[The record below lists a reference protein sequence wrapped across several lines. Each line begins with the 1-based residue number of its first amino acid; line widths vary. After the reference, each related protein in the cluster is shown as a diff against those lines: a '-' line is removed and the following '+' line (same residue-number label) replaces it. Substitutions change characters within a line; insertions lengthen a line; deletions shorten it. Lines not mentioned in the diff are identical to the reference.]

1 LEGVKWEVWEVKIG
15 RLGQTK
21 MIKVVR
27 VKGRLDEKA
36 LENALDE
43 LA

>member
-1 LEGVKWEVWEVKIG
+1 MG
-15 RLGQTK
+15 RLGQAK
-21 MIKVVR
+21 MIKVAR
-27 VKGRLDEKA
+27 VKGRLDEKS